1 VVLPAIHLQ
10 TPRPLSGRRIDPL
23 LSSNNR
29 LNLPTISPI
38 VPFAFLPSRLSA
50 VSLCP
55 PRTRFLR
62 FHRALTPMRVRA
74 CARSHKIIYTTRREA
89 GCSNYESRRER
100 ALIQKIAAYFRP
112 IILRTGSPCPSSSV
126 RAFRHGHRW
135 PPDESLNFLPPPIS
149 LSFSAIASVRS
160 ITKLP
165 SSSSTC
171 LPRICSCRSSC
182 S

>member
-10 TPRPLSGRRIDPL
+10 TPRVPLPAGESTHCCPRITGL
-23 LSSNNR
+23 
-29 LNLPTISPI
+29 ISPQFPRSSLSHFFPPPAPI
-38 VPFAFLPSRLSA
+38 LPRPRSVLLERARCSSA
-50 VSLCP
+50 
-55 PRTRFLR
+55 RITR
-62 FHRALTPMRVRA
+62 ASTPMRVRA

-135 PPDESLNFLPPPIS
+135 PPDESLNSLPPSPLS
-149 LSFSAIASVRS
+149 LSPRPRASGV
-160 ITKLP
+160 
-165 SSSSTC
+165 
-171 LPRICSCRSSC
+171 
-182 S
+182 